1 MNIIRGIDRIA
12 IVLALIAMIL
22 AFFAG
27 AQHHEQKNTGVI
39 VGLTDE
45 FLSFIKQE
53 YRKEIDHDEF
63 RSLIRRYGEKRIRSS
78 DAVINIMAK
87 DWPPGTIPFLR
98 LGGNRDDPPY
108 VFRSKH
114 PEVPINKYKP
124 PPSMWQVLAVGL
136 VYAASSFMVTLFG
149 IRLISRGIKY
159 LSLWIIDGFKEEKKA
174 KK

>member
-27 AQHHEQKNTGVI
+27 AQHYKQKNTGVI

-53 YRKEIDHDEF
+53 YGKEIDHDEF
-63 RSLIRRYGEKRIRSS
+63 RSLIRRYGGKRIRSS
-78 DAVINIMAK
+78 DAVINRMAK
-87 DWPPGTIPFLR
+87 DWPPGTIPTLR
-98 LGGNRDDPPY
+98 LGRYRDDPAY

-114 PEVPINKYKP
+114 PEVPINKY
-124 PPSMWQVLAVGL
+124 G
-136 VYAASSFMVTLFG
+136 SSPN
-149 IRLISRGIKY
+149 
-159 LSLWIIDGFKEEKKA
+159 
-174 KK
+174 